1 MAKGHILKSC
11 PSKVNCRI
19 LNCNKRHHTSLHE
32 STQITTQTN
41 QNLASNNLN
50 NSNLEKK
57 TFLQVIPITIS
68 SGTKYIRTNALLDT
82 GSDTTLLKSHIAKKI
97 GLNSDYKNI
106 RITNAVSKTSELE
119 LQQVSFKESSQS
131 HPNFIYMENAWVASE
146 LDIKCQPINI
156 FKLKKEF
163 DDLTDLDLPPLNP
176 RGASLLVRTNFPH
189 FILDRDF
196 RSGESHQSFEVKTGW
211 LLMGGRGQ
219 DKNLK
224 HLL

>member
-1 MAKGHILKSC
+1 M
-11 PSKVNCRI
+11 
-19 LNCNKRHHTSLHE
+19 
-32 STQITTQTN
+32 QTN
-41 QNLASNNLN
+41 QNLAINNLN

-68 SGTKYIRTNALLDT
+68 NGTKYIRTNALVDT
-82 GSDTTLLKSHIAKKI
+82 GSDTTFLKNDITKKI
-97 GLNSDYKNI
+97 GLNSDYKNL
-106 RITNAVSKTSELE
+106 RIANAVSKTSELE
-119 LQQVSFKESSQS
+119 LQQVSFNESSES
-131 HPNFIYMENAWVASE
+131 HPNFIDMENAWVASE

-189 FILDRDF
+189 LILDRDF
-196 RSGESHQSFEVKTGW
+196 RSGESRQPFEVKTGW

>member
-1 MAKGHILKSC
+1 M
-11 PSKVNCRI
+11 
-19 LNCNKRHHTSLHE
+19 
-32 STQITTQTN
+32 QTN
-41 QNLASNNLN
+41 QNLAINNLN

-68 SGTKYIRTNALLDT
+68 NGTKYIRTNALVDT
-82 GSDTTLLKSHIAKKI
+82 GSDTTFLKNDITKKI
-97 GLNSDYKNI
+97 GLNSDYKNL
-106 RITNAVSKTSELE
+106 RIANAVSKTSELE
-119 LQQVSFKESSQS
+119 LQQVSFNESSES
-131 HPNFIYMENAWVASE
+131 HPNFIDMENAWVASE

-163 DDLTDLDLPPLNP
+163 DHLTDLDLPPLNP

-189 FILDRDF
+189 LILDRDF
-196 RSGESHQSFEVKTGW
+196 RSGESHQPFEVKTGW

-219 DKNLK
+219 DKSLK